1 MGNRGR
7 IINNMAA
14 KKSDFNAM
22 MTIENISVTLEKAD
36 LLAGELIEASAS
48 GDEEMNRINM
58 LACMVQDYIL
68 KAQESASS
76 YIEA

>member
-1 MGNRGR
+1 
-7 IINNMAA
+7 MAA

-48 GDEEMNRINM
+48 GGSEEMNKINL

-68 KAQESASS
+68 KAQENASS